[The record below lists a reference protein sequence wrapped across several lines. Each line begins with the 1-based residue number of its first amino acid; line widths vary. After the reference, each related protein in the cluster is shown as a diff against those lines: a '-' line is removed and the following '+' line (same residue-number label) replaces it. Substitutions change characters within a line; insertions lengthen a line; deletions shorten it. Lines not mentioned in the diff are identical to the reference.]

1 MRYIRFSQP
10 AFGPEFKT
18 GLLEVLTTL
27 AWNVGQ
33 PLETRNEKPMKTKN
47 RNQQHIIL
55 PPSKHCI
62 NKPFNVIS
70 TSTLTHSMPTQ
81 TAQTRTLFYVN
92 ASFLPSGTLLYT
104 AYGNL
109 MFGDFNI
116 LYFPK

>member
-10 AFGPEFKT
+10 AFGPKFKT
-18 GLLEVLTTL
+18 GLPEVLTIQ
-27 AWNVGQ
+27 AWTVGQ
-33 PLETRNEKPMKTKN
+33 PREVRNEKPMKTKN
-47 RNQQHIIL
+47 RNQHHIFL

-81 TAQTRTLFYVN
+81 TAQTHVLSSTLTQV
-92 ASFLPSGTLLYT
+92 SDLPVGLYT
-104 AYGNL
+104 GYGNL